1 MDVSARISSKG
12 QVTLPKPVRDAL
24 GVAEGDHV
32 VFRVEGRRATLARTP
47 DLLDLAGAVAI
58 PAGKR
63 GSSWAHVRERT
74 RATRART
81 RR

>member
-12 QVTLPKPVRDAL
+12 QVTLPKQVRDAL
-24 GVAEGDHV
+24 GVAKGDQV
-32 VFRVEGRRATLARTP
+32 IFRVDGRRATLARTP
-47 DLLDLAGAVAI
+47 ALLDLAGAVSV

-63 GSSWAHVRERT
+63 GSSWMQVRERT
-74 RATRART
+74 RAARART

>member
-1 MDVSARISSKG
+1 MDVGARVSSKG

-47 DLLDLAGAVAI
+47 DLLDLGGAVAV
-58 PAGKR
+58 PAAKR
-63 GSSWAHVRERT
+63 GTTWARVRSRT
-74 RATRART
+74 RAERARA